1 VARRPHAVSGHRAR
15 RRATAL
21 LLVLTF
27 ASGACSSPEA
37 RPDPAA
43 PTRMRLAVLG
53 NSDSHAFHDSV
64 SFADGSPERGGPQRA
79 VTFQWTEIIAR
90 LRGDAIDQGAWGA
103 RGVHPRVARVAAWV
117 GIRLR
122 SPRKQDYAWN
132 VAYSG
137 ARCANLTGPRGQV
150 AQLRHDIA
158 RDPEAWRDGLVLF
171 RIGINDLGR
180 REVLER
186 LSREA
191 DADAF
196 RGLARECTDTILAS
210 VRTLRAAQPAL
221 RIVLVG
227 ILDNA
232 NWPPNFDLFKE
243 ARGLAAQRHL
253 LDAFDGA
260 LRAFA
265 AATPGVAF
273 IDDRAAFAARW
284 GSWSTSGT
292 SGATVTRD
300 YRAQT
305 IGGLTV
311 TLSQGDA
318 LTHAAVADGHAGTV
332 FNAYWVQAL
341 VAELNAQLGTH
352 LAPITDAELDTFV
365 RGLAAR

>member
-1 VARRPHAVSGHRAR
+1 VSGHRAR

-150 AQLRHDIA
+150 EQLRHDIA

>member
-1 VARRPHAVSGHRAR
+1 MYKRQG
-15 RRATAL
+15 
-21 LLVLTF
+21 
-27 ASGACSSPEA
+27 
-37 RPDPAA
+37 
-43 PTRMRLAVLG
+43 LA
-53 NSDSHAFHDSV
+53 
-64 SFADGSPERGGPQRA
+64 
-79 VTFQWTEIIAR
+79 
-90 LRGDAIDQGAWGA
+90 
-103 RGVHPRVARVAAWV
+103 
-117 GIRLR
+117 
-122 SPRKQDYAWN
+122 
-132 VAYSG
+132 
-137 ARCANLTGPRGQV
+137 
-150 AQLRHDIA
+150 
-158 RDPEAWRDGLVLF
+158 
-171 RIGINDLGR
+171 
-180 REVLER
+180 
-186 LSREA
+186 REA
-191 DADAF
+191 FEDLAPAEVVDTDADAF

-221 RIVLVG
+221 HIVLVG

>member
-1 VARRPHAVSGHRAR
+1 MSGRRGRHRVVAM
-15 RRATAL
+15 L
-21 LLVLTF
+21 LMLAG
-27 ASGACSSPEA
+27 ASGACGGPEA

-64 SFADGSPERGGPQRA
+64 AFGEGSPERGGPQRA
-79 VTFQWTEIIAR
+79 VTFQWTEILAR
-90 LRGDAIDQGAWGA
+90 LRGDAIDQGAWGT
-103 RGVHPRVARVAAWV
+103 RGVHPRIARVAAWV
-117 GIRLR
+117 GVRLR
-122 SPRKQDYAWN
+122 SPRKQDHAWN

-150 AQLRHDIA
+150 EQLRYDIA

-171 RIGINDLGR
+171 RIGINDIGR

-186 LSREA
+186 ISREG
-191 DADAF
+191 DPEAF
-196 RGLARECTDTILAS
+196 RALARACTDTILAS
-210 VRTLRAAQPAL
+210 VRTLRGAQPAL
-221 RIVLVG
+221 RIALVG
-227 ILDNA
+227 LLDNA
-232 NWPPNFDLFKE
+232 DWPPHFDLFKD
-243 ARGLAAQRHL
+243 AKGLAAQRQL

-284 GSWSTSGT
+284 GSASIAGDTI
-292 SGATVTRD
+292 ARA
-300 YRAQT
+300 YRVQH
-305 IGGLTV
+305 IGGLEV

-341 VAELNAQLGTH
+341 VAELDRQLGMRI
-352 LAPITDAELDTFV
+352 PPVTDAELDAFV

>member
-1 VARRPHAVSGHRAR
+1 MSGHRAR

>member
-1 VARRPHAVSGHRAR
+1 MSGPRAR

-21 LLVLTF
+21 LLLLAS
-27 ASGACSSPEA
+27 ASGACGAPDA

-79 VTFQWTEIIAR
+79 GTYQWTEILAR
-90 LRGDAIDQGAWGA
+90 LRGDAIDQGAWGT

-150 AQLRHDIA
+150 EQLRHDIA
-158 RDPEAWRDGLVLF
+158 RDPGSWRDGLVLF

-186 LSREA
+186 LSRDG

-210 VRTLRAAQPAL
+210 VRTLRGAQPAL

-232 NWPPNFDLFKE
+232 NWPPHFDLFKD
-243 ARGLAAQRHL
+243 AKGLAAQQRL

-273 IDDRAAFAARW
+273 VDDRAAFAARW
-284 GSWSTSGT
+284 GSWDA
-292 SGATVTRD
+292 SGANVTRD

-341 VAELNAQLGTH
+341 VADLNAQLGTR
-352 LAPITDAELDTFV
+352 LAPITDAELDAFV
-365 RGLAAR
+365 RGLAAP

>member
-1 VARRPHAVSGHRAR
+1 MSGQRAR

-21 LLVLTF
+21 LLPLLLVLVS
-27 ASGACSSPEA
+27 ASEACGAPEA

-79 VTFQWTEIIAR
+79 VTFQWTEILER

-341 VAELNAQLGTH
+341 VAELDAQLGTH